1 MFSETILQKLDLHIF
16 TYEIK
21 KMAGTWRQNEVLLQ
35 TAKVKTRRMEIRKA
49 MGGVLKVHFIYENL
63 ITKPSTP

>member
-16 TYEIK
+16 TYEI
-21 KMAGTWRQNEVLLQ
+21 
-35 TAKVKTRRMEIRKA
+35 TRRMEIRKA